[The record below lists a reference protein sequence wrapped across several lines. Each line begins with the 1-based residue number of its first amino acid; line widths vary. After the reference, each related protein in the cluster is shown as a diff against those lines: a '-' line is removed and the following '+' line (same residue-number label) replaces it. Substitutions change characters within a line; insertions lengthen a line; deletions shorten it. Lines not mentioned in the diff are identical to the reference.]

1 MGGGGDI
8 AGDMGGI
15 IGGGLGLAVGAVT
28 IGAAG
33 KIMLDAA
40 DQMSGKKKK
49 KGKKKGGM
57 KFPSINI

>member
-1 MGGGGDI
+1 MADLTGDFT
-8 AGDMGGI
+8 GVVGT
-15 IGGGLGLAVGAVT
+15 GLTLAVGAVA

-33 KIMLDAA
+33 KIMMDAS

-57 KFPSINI
+57 TFPSINI

>member
-1 MGGGGDI
+1 MSDL

-15 IGGGLGLAVGAVT
+15 VGTGLTLGIGAVA

-33 KIMLDAA
+33 KVMMNTSE
-40 DQMSGKKKK
+40 QMSGKKKK

-57 KFPSINI
+57 TFPSINI

>member
-8 AGDMGGI
+8 AGDMGGVL
-15 IGGGLGLAVGAVT
+15 GTGLTLAVGAVT

-49 KGKKKGGM
+49 KGKKKSGISY
-57 KFPSINI
+57 PSINI

>member
-8 AGDMGGI
+8 AGDMGGVL
-15 IGGGLGLAVGAVT
+15 GTGLTLAVGAMT

-33 KIMLDAA
+33 KIMMDASE
-40 DQMSGKKKK
+40 QMSGKKKK